1 MLLSRSKGRIPSS
14 WRPESLRLQYWT
26 LRKAES
32 LRDESSKGT
41 METTPLSC
49 RALPEDHDVAARSSS
64 QIKSSVLL
72 DVLLGVCTATGL
84 PEQTVERFRHCMSS
98 QSSSRT
104 AVERNIHVDSGAKC
118 WLSAHYDLLTPLFS
132 ENDAELR
139 LLNLALVVAF
149 LRESRQESRTVNRD
163 DLTILWD
170 LVHNALIGPPL
181 TSPLTN
187 LSYSAQG
194 FFIIPIC
201 SLLRQNGDGDELYR
215 LQIWLPDSQR
225 DSDFCIHS
233 CQALV
238 QSWILAGDGQYNTFE
253 VASNVDLEHATHAEF
268 QLVDSLGQQDNDNH
282 NSPILRNTA
291 RLVHAI
297 KTHTS
302 VLTLDT
308 SHRIEPGTWHAL
320 EVALD
325 SFHAGIF
332 LLKPRSA
339 SGVDARIL
347 GPKNVDHRVQPS
359 YQIDVTPAL
368 LASSINSIRLWSILF
383 DDGKWHARRSEM
395 EDALRCFNSALSL
408 CDIVP
413 GFPNASH
420 YACLV
425 HGELGFTNRCL
436 GRYDLAKNHLEE
448 ALKEM
453 SINHHR
459 VKASGELGTVLR
471 TQGQLLEART
481 AFQTQYEIA
490 KTLGDHRAACR
501 AIGNVGMTNYQL
513 FQQRQDDGLLEL
525 AIEQLKER
533 VNRARQIKQALST
546 EKMDPRKKFGRL
558 KHASVWESIGLNRLS
573 LCYTAQGNTKE
584 AIDVA
589 KESQNIKI
597 EPKDPTVIA
606 MSHFFYGRALLQG
619 GQRRAAMEHFNPSVA
634 CTPAIAL
641 CKEPSEENRQYLQ
654 ELVDA
659 GVTMDHVDEYGYT
672 GLDYAVF
679 GMDVD
684 MEEIVIEGL
693 RHTLKG
699 DIDAEIVKR
708 QYQARLRKSYREL
721 FHDKMRPVLLKG
733 GADTLKNLRIVYAAA
748 LAAKEQEGMTQRF
761 DTLKCVRYSDFL
773 RCGSLP
779 RHNDGFAK
787 DVSSELHAP
796 QGLAVEVII
805 FFSYRWI
812 RKEGNQAFPDDA
824 ENTQY
829 HRMVHATREFLKL
842 DSALD
847 PERLGIWLV
856 RRQH

>member
-1 MLLSRSKGRIPSS
+1 
-14 WRPESLRLQYWT
+14 
-26 LRKAES
+26 
-32 LRDESSKGT
+32 
-41 METTPLSC
+41 METTRLSC
-49 RALPEDHDVAARSSS
+49 PALPENHGVAARSSS
-64 QIKSSVLL
+64 QITSSALL
-72 DVLLGVCTATGL
+72 DVLLGICAATEL
-84 PEQTVERFRHCMSS
+84 PEQTVERFRHCLSPPSS
-98 QSSSRT
+98 QISSSYSSSKS
-104 AVERNIHVDSGAKC
+104 AVEENFQINSGAKC
-118 WLSAHYDLLTPLFS
+118 WFSGWYDVLAPFLS
-132 ENDAELR
+132 ENDAELPH
-139 LLNLALVVAF
+139 LLNLGLAVAF
-149 LRESRQESRTVNRD
+149 LRESRQQSRTINRE

-170 LVHNALIGPPL
+170 FVHDALISPQFTRPL
-181 TSPLTN
+181 ST

-201 SLLRQNGDGDELYR
+201 SLTGQNGDGDELYR
-215 LQIWLPDSQR
+215 LHIWLPYSQR
-225 DSDFCIHS
+225 DPDFCIHS

-253 VASNVDLEHATHAEF
+253 VESTADLEHATHAEF
-268 QLVDSLGQQDNDNH
+268 QLVDGLGQQDNDNQ
-282 NSPILRNTA
+282 NGPILRNTG

-297 KTHTS
+297 KTHSS
-302 VLTLDT
+302 VHTLDT

-320 EVALD
+320 EVASD
-325 SFHAGIF
+325 SLHAGIF
-332 LLKPRSA
+332 LLNPRLA

-347 GPKNVDHRVQPS
+347 GPKNVDHRVPPS
-359 YQIDVTPAL
+359 RQTDVTPAL
-368 LASSINSIRLWSILF
+368 LASSINSIRLWNILF

-395 EDALRCFNSALSL
+395 EDALRVFNNALSL
-408 CDIVP
+408 CATAA

-420 YACLV
+420 YARLV
-425 HGELGFTNRCL
+425 HGELGFTKRCL
-436 GRYDLAKNHLEE
+436 GRYDLAKEHLEE
-448 ALKEM
+448 ALKE
-453 SINHHR
+453 IGLNHHR
-459 VKASGELGTVLR
+459 VKASGELGTVFR
-471 TQGQLLEART
+471 IQGQLLEART

-513 FQQRQDDGLLEL
+513 FQQRHDDTLLEL

-533 VNRARQIKQALST
+533 VNRARQIKQALNT

-573 LCYTAQGNTKE
+573 LCYTAQGNTRE
-584 AIDVA
+584 AINVA

-606 MSHFFYGRALLQG
+606 MSHFFYGRALLRG
-619 GQRRAAMEHFNPSVA
+619 GQRKAAMEHFNPSVA
-634 CTPAIAL
+634 CTPVIAL

-659 GVTMDHVDEYGYT
+659 GVDMDHVDEYGYT
-672 GLDYAVF
+672 GLDYTVF

-699 DIDAEIVKR
+699 DIDVEIVKR
-708 QYQARLRKSYREL
+708 QYEARLRKSYREL

-761 DTLKCVRYSDFL
+761 GTLKCVRYSDFL
-773 RCGSLP
+773 RCGRLP
-779 RHNDGFAK
+779 RHSDGFAK
-787 DVSSELHAP
+787 DLSSELHAL
-796 QGLAVEVII
+796 QGLAGEFMI

-812 RKEGNQAFPDDA
+812 NKEGNRSFPDDA

-829 HRMVHATREFLKL
+829 HRMVHATRDFLKL
-842 DSALD
+842 DSAVD
-847 PERLGIWLV
+847 PDRLGIWLV
-856 RRQH
+856 RRQHWQTIHSQRGPDLHFHRTMLALTKTTLRLV

>member
-1 MLLSRSKGRIPSS
+1 MRIQHS
-14 WRPESLRLQYWT
+14 T

-32 LRDESSKGT
+32 LRDESTKET

-84 PEQTVERFRHCMSS
+84 PEQTVERFRHCMSP
-98 QSSSRT
+98 QSSSRS
-104 AVERNIHVDSGAKC
+104 AVERNIHVNSGAKC

-132 ENDAELR
+132 ENDAESR

-149 LRESRQESRTVNRD
+149 LRESRQESRTVNRE

-170 LVHNALIGPPL
+170 LVHNALIGPQL

-253 VASNVDLEHATHAEF
+253 VESTADFEHATHAEF
-268 QLVDSLGQQDNDNH
+268 QLVDSFGQQENDNH
-282 NSPILRNTA
+282 NSRELRNTG

-297 KTHTS
+297 KTHSS
-302 VLTLDT
+302 VHTLDT
-308 SHRIEPGTWHAL
+308 SHDIEPGTWHAL

-325 SFHAGIF
+325 SLHAGIF
-332 LLKPRSA
+332 LLNSQSA

-347 GPKNVDHRVQPS
+347 GPKNVDDRIQPS
-359 YQIDVTPAL
+359 PQTDVTPAL
-368 LASSINSIRLWSILF
+368 LASSINSIRLWNILF
-383 DDGKWHARRSEM
+383 DDGKWRARRSEM
-395 EDALRCFNSALSL
+395 EDALRFFNSALSL
-408 CDIVP
+408 CSTVV

-420 YACLV
+420 YAGLV

-436 GRYDLAKNHLEE
+436 GRYSLAKEHLEK
-448 ALKEM
+448 ALKEVGM
-453 SINHHR
+453 NHHR
-459 VKASGELGTVLR
+459 VKASGELGTVFR

-490 KTLGDHRAACR
+490 KSLGDHRAACR

-513 FQQRQDDGLLEL
+513 FQQRHDDGLLEL

-533 VNRARQIKQALST
+533 VNRARQIKQVLNI
-546 EKMDPRKKFGRL
+546 EKMDPRKKLGRL

-573 LCYTAQGNTKE
+573 LCYTAQGNTRE
-584 AIDVA
+584 AINVA
-589 KESQNIKI
+589 KESQNINI

-606 MSHFFYGRALLQG
+606 MSHFFYGRALLRG
-619 GQRRAAMEHFNPSVA
+619 GQRKAAMEHFNPSVV

-659 GVTMDHVDEYGYT
+659 GVDMDHVDEYGYT

-684 MEEIVIEGL
+684 MEEKVIEGL

-708 QYQARLRKSYREL
+708 QYQARLQKSYREL
-721 FHDKMRPVLLKG
+721 FHDKMRPVLFKG
-733 GADTLKNLRIVYAAA
+733 GAETLKNLRIVYAAV

-787 DVSSELHAP
+787 DLSFELHEP
-796 QGLAVEVII
+796 QGFAVDVMI
-805 FFSYRWI
+805 FFSYRWLS
-812 RKEGNQAFPDDA
+812 KEGNQPFPDDA
-824 ENTQY
+824 ENAQY
-829 HRMVHATREFLKL
+829 HRMVHATRDFLKL
-842 DSALD
+842 DPAVD
-847 PERLGIWLV
+847 PDRLGIWLV